1 MTPPLLR
8 MTGVSKRFGGAKAL
22 DDVHLD
28 LRAGEVHA
36 LMGEN
41 GAGKSTLMKI
51 LSGVYTPDAGSIELN
66 GRITSIQNPRDALD
80 KGIAIIH
87 QELNTVPEM
96 TIAENLALGHEPTRH
111 GVLDRREMR
120 RAARE
125 KLDRIGVDISVD
137 LPLGKLSVGMQQL
150 VEIARAVAED
160 AKILVLDEPTA
171 SLSQAEAERLFTL
184 VDEMRARGM
193 ALAYISHR
201 MEEVW
206 RLSDRITVLRDGKW
220 VSTTARENVTPAQVV
235 NHMVGRDVSNLY
247 VHENR
252 SAGDVVL
259 GVTDLGNGR
268 EIGPM
273 SLEVRAG
280 EVVALV
286 GLVGAGRTELARMI
300 FGADRATSGQ
310 ISIDGSPISVRSPRD
325 AIRHRIGLLPES
337 RKEQALFLDMSIR
350 DNTVMSSMDNY
361 GVGGVLK
368 LRAIRDAVESE
379 VAALRVRSTSINQNV
394 SGLSGGNQ
402 QKVVL
407 SRWILVQPKVLI
419 LDEPTRGVDIG
430 AKQEIYRIINDL
442 TLKGVAILMI
452 SSDLPEALGISDRV
466 LVVRNGL
473 IVKEISRAEATEQ
486 NVMIYATGVAA
497 DELRIHEERT
507 KTPIAGEKK
516 R

>member
-1 MTPPLLR
+1 MTAPLLR
-8 MTGVSKRFGGAKAL
+8 MTGVSKRFGAAKAL

-51 LSGVYTPDAGSIELN
+51 LSGVYTPDAGTIELN
-66 GRITSIQNPRDALD
+66 GLASTIQNPRDALA

-96 TIAENLALGHEPTRH
+96 TIAENLSLGHEPTRR
-111 GVLDRREMR
+111 GLLDRKEMR
-120 RAARE
+120 RSARE

-137 LPLGKLSVGMQQL
+137 MPLGKLSVGMQQL

-171 SLSQAEAERLFTL
+171 SLSQTEAERLFTL

-206 RLSDRITVLRDGKW
+206 RLSDRITVLRDGRW
-220 VSTTARENVTPAQVV
+220 VSTTEREHVTPAQVV
-235 NHMVGRDVSNLY
+235 NDMVGRNVTDLY

-252 SAGDVVL
+252 AAGPVVL
-259 GVTDLGNGR
+259 AVDELCNGR

-273 SLEVRAG
+273 SLEVRSG

-300 FGADRATSGQ
+300 FGADRARSGR
-310 ISIDGSPISVRSPRD
+310 ISIDGTPIKVRSPRD

-350 DNTVMSSMDNY
+350 DNTVISSIDNY
-361 GVGGVLK
+361 GVVGVLK
-368 LRAIRDAVESE
+368 LRAIRDAVEAE
-379 VAALRVRSTSINQNV
+379 VAALRVRSTSIKQNV

-407 SRWILVQPKVLI
+407 SRWILVQPKILI

-442 TLKGVAILMI
+442 TLTGMAILMI

-466 LVVRNGL
+466 LIVRNGR
-473 IVKEISRAEATEQ
+473 IAKEISRAEATEQ
-486 NVMIYATGVAA
+486 NVMMYATGVAA
-497 DELRIHEERT
+497 EAHDTTEEQT
-507 KTPIAGEKK
+507 ETPIAGEKI